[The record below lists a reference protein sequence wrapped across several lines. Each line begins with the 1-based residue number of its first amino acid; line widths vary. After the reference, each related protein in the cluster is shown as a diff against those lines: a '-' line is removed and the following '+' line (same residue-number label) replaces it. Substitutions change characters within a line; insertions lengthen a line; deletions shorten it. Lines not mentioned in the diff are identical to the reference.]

1 MLVREMSFSAMAW
14 ASRQLPECA
23 HQKLLLLMLASHVND
38 ETGLCNPSI
47 NTLAL
52 ECCMGPTSVK
62 KHLGA
67 LERLGL
73 IVKQSGSRTQSN
85 HYKLSTGVGRHA
97 ANVGRGATKG
107 RAAGDQGVGRGAT
120 TKQEKETGNINITYS
135 VPKTY
140 GPDAVDNSA
149 KERALAK
156 IKTLGESIRLT
167 APPTPRTPFRK

>member
-23 HQKLLLLMLASHVND
+23 HQKLLLLMLASHHN
-38 ETGLCNPSI
+38 EKTGLCNPSI
-47 NTLAL
+47 KTLAL

-62 KHLGA
+62 KHLMA

-73 IVKQSGSRTQSN
+73 IVKHSGSRTESN
-85 HYKLSTGVGRHA
+85 TYKLSTGVGRHA
-97 ANVGRGATKG
+97 TKG
-107 RAAGDQGVGRGAT
+107 RAAGDLGVGRGAT

-156 IKTLGESIRLT
+156 IRMLGESIRLT